1 MSTYTQILYQIV
13 FGSKNC
19 LPFLNTQNQTEL
31 YNYIYGI
38 VQNKKSVPYIVGG
51 HSNHIHIIVSL
62 HPTVSL
68 SEFIRDIK
76 RASHNWILEK
86 KDLYSTFYGWQV
98 GYGGFTYNYFSKKN
112 LISYVKN
119 QTEHHKKNDFQS
131 ELILILKEQG
141 IDYDLKYLFT

>member
-19 LPFLNTQNQTEL
+19 VPFLNTLNQGL
-31 YNYIYGI
+31 LFNYIYGI

-62 HPTVSL
+62 HPTESL

-76 RASHNWILEK
+76 RASHKWMEENKSFSDFI
-86 KDLYSTFYGWQV
+86 GWQV
-98 GYGGFTYNYFSKKN
+98 GYGGFTYDYSSKRN
-112 LISYVKN
+112 LIRYVEN
-119 QTEHHKKNDFQS
+119 QAEHHKKIDFQD
-131 ELILILKEQG
+131 ELVMIFKEQG
-141 IDYDLKYLFT
+141 IEYDLKYLFI